1 MRFYI
6 VICSLIF
13 FSNSGCI
20 YKIVI
25 LTPNLD
31 SRKRGFGFSPM
42 VSLRNVLWH
51 KTTDGSVSW
60 KGVIGWIN
68 QPNLILHTHC
78 GENPLRKTRKA
89 ECPTSCWQHVME
101 ALINKHYAA
110 AASLFVCWFVCL
122 LIKVVWPMEK
132 SGINCDE
139 GKHPWG
145 HFAKRAQIWE

>member
-31 SRKRGFGFSPM
+31 SRKRGFDFSPL

-78 GENPLRKTRKA
+78 IALWGKSFEEDK
-89 ECPTSCWQHVME
+89 ECRMSNMWWKLWLTSTMLLLHLC
-101 ALINKHYAA
+101 
-110 AASLFVCWFVCL
+110 LFVDLFVCL
-122 LIKVVWPMEK
+122 LIKVVWSREK